1 MANMKKLLRD
11 TLSSRVKKAMPI
23 LSFPS
28 VQLMGISVRELIS
41 SSELQAKGMKLV
53 ADRVDSMASLSMMDL
68 SVEAEAF
75 GSKVNFSDNEVPT
88 VLAPIVTSEEEA
100 DALKVP
106 EPTAGRTGIYIDA
119 IKRASK
125 EIADRPVVA
134 GIIGPFSLAGRLL
147 DVSEAMI
154 YCYDEP
160 DMVHKVLEKATEFL
174 IAYAREYREAGAAA
188 VAMAEP
194 LAGLLSPSLNAEF
207 SVPYVKRIVEAVSD
221 ENFAFIYHNCGDG
234 VLSLIGDILKIGAD
248 AYHFG
253 NAIDIVDMLEKV
265 PSDTIVMGNIDP
277 AGQFCKGTVESISR
291 ATLELLRRADKYPN
305 FIISSGCDIPPQSK
319 WENIDA
325 FFKTVGDFYAAK
337 A

>member
-1 MANMKKLLRD
+1 MANMKKLLQD
-11 TLSSRVKKAMPI
+11 ALQSKTKKAMPI

-28 VQLMGISVRELIS
+28 VQLMGINVKELIS
-41 SSELQAKGMKLV
+41 SGERQAEGMKLI

-75 GSKVNFSDNEVPT
+75 GSKIEFSDNEVPT
-88 VLAPIVTSEEEA
+88 VIGHIVESEEDA

-106 EPTAGRTGIYIDA
+106 DAMSGRTGIYINA
-119 IKRASK
+119 IEKAAK
-125 EIADRPVVA
+125 QITDRPVIA

-160 DMVHKVLEKATEFL
+160 DMVHKILEKATQFL
-174 IAYAREYREAGAAA
+174 ISYAKKYKESGASG

-194 LAGLLSPSLNAEF
+194 LAGLLSPALNAEF

-221 ENFAFIYHNCGDG
+221 ENFAFIYHNCGNG
-234 VLSLIGDILKIGAD
+234 VLSLIDDILKINAD

-253 NAIDIVDMLEKV
+253 NAIDIVEMLKKV

-277 AGQFCKGTVESISR
+277 AGQFCNGTVESISNQTR
-291 ATLELLRRADKYPN
+291 ELLERTDEYPN

-325 FFKTVGDFYAAK
+325 FFNTVSDFYTK
-337 A
+337 K